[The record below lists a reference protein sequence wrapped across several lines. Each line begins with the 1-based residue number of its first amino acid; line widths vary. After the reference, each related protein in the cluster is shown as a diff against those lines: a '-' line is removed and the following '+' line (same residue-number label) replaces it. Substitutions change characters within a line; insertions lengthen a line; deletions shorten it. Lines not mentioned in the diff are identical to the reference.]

1 VPRADARLSIKRT
14 RFAIV
19 ISNKG
24 FNIINIYYL
33 KFIIIKGNKFLII
46 SN

>member
-1 VPRADARLSIKRT
+1 M
-14 RFAIV
+14 V

-24 FNIINIYYL
+24 LNIIGIYYL

-46 SN
+46 NN

>member
-1 VPRADARLSIKRT
+1 M
-14 RFAIV
+14 V

-24 FNIINIYYL
+24 LNVISIYCL

-46 SN
+46 SG